1 MEAFNWIDSGSL
13 SAKIAFD
20 WNVQANFLE
29 TVDGKGSDL
38 ASEFFSSQEIP
49 NHQWK
54 LQLSDL
60 GTKIRISLLHYINT
74 EGILANIVDP
84 FQVKIAILNKVGA
97 KVFQR
102 VLYSHIHTLVYFDL
116 SKEEILKSNYRQLD
130 GSLTISCMNECV
142 VWQPSSGI
150 PQPMGI
156 NYTHQ
161 LRLTTQI
168 AELFDNDMS
177 FSDVIFKVG
186 GSEFPAHKIILAARS
201 QVFEAMFQHPTKE
214 KSTNHVE
221 IEDTEPEIFKE
232 LLRFIYTGRLTAA
245 TMEKMAVKLLVVADK
260 YLLPELKAACERHLI
275 TLMSIENCFELL
287 MLEDDYHHPAYGLRE
302 EAINFFRLHPAEVI
316 STDGGKKAKK
326 ENLALLFDVQE
337 VAFSLQGCHLADNYF
352 RAAK

>member
-1 MEAFNWIDSGSL
+1 MQAFNWIDSGSL
-13 SAKIAFD
+13 SAKVAFD
-20 WNVQANFLE
+20 WNVQAKFLE
-29 TVDGKGSDL
+29 TVDGKVPDL
-38 ASEFFSSQEIP
+38 SSAFFASKEIP

-60 GTKIRISLLHYINT
+60 GAKLRISLLHYVNT
-74 EGILANIVDP
+74 KGILANNVDP
-84 FQVKIAILNKVGA
+84 FQVKIAIVDKNGVKHHQYVVYL
-97 KVFQR
+97 
-102 VLYSHIHTLVYFDL
+102 HIHTFVYFDL
-116 SKEEILKSNYRQLD
+116 SKEEILTSNYRQLD
-130 GSLTISCMNECV
+130 GSLTISCVNECV

-161 LRLTTQI
+161 LRLTTHI
-168 AELFDNDMS
+168 EELFDDIS

-201 QVFEAMFQHPTKE
+201 EVFYAMFQHPTKE

-221 IEDTEPEIFKE
+221 IEDIEPEIFKE

-260 YLLPELKAACERHLI
+260 YLLTELKAACERHLI
-275 TLMSIENCFELL
+275 TLMSIENCLELL
-287 MLEDDYHHPAYGLRE
+287 TLEENDHHPAYELRE
-302 EAINFFRLHPAEVI
+302 EAINLFRLHPAEVI
-316 STDGGKKAKK
+316 STDGWKKAKK

-337 VAFSLQGCHLADNYF
+337 VAFSLQGCQLADNEF